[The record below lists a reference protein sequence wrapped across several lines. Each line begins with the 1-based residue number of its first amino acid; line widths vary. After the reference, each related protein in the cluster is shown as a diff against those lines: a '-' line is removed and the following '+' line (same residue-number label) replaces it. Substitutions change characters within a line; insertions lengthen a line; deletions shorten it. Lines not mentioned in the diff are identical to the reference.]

1 MNWFQKV
8 GNALWKTK
16 ARRYVLVAVLIAS
29 GVGAPAAVS
38 IGTAVDEGI
47 DQMETRDD

>member
-1 MNWFQKV
+1 MNWFKKV
-8 GNALWKTK
+8 GSALWKTK
-16 ARRYVLVAVLIAS
+16 ARRYVFVAALIAS

-47 DQMETRDD
+47 DQMESSDD

>member
-1 MNWFQKV
+1 MNWFKKV
-8 GNALWKTK
+8 GDALWKTK
-16 ARRYVLVAVLIAS
+16 ARRYIFVGILIAS

-47 DQMETRDD
+47 EQMESDDA